1 MTVSHL
7 IKTAPSPI
15 SGRLNIVEGIDGW
28 GGESTQEWNFFDL
41 VNGTTRRGETSNRRP
56 EIDLGGIW
64 MLTDPRF
71 VCYLRID
78 VETLTPASL
87 KRLP

>member
-1 MTVSHL
+1 MV
-7 IKTAPSPI
+7 
-15 SGRLNIVEGIDGW
+15 G

-78 VETLTPASL
+78 VETLAPRVIETTAMDYWESGMERVSRKTNPC
-87 KRLP
+87 